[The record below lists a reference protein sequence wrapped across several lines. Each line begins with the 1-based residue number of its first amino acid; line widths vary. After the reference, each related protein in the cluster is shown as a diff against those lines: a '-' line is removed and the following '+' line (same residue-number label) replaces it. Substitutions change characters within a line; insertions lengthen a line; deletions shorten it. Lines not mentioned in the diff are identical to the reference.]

1 MLPVVGGDVHYILRI
16 WLLKKT
22 TDEPAKMADQAVLA
36 RLAVGQNSD
45 LASLDSEGIGSSSVP
60 QRQLH

>member
-36 RLAVGQNSD
+36 SCWPKFGFGFLGLGGHR
-45 LASLDSEGIGSSSVP
+45 
-60 QRQLH
+60 